1 MDGWKERMALH
12 TKQLHAEEES
22 YRILR
27 QREQQA
33 SDVRR
38 RLEAD
43 VRKLET
49 EVNELELKRKWK
61 LDALE
66 ERGLVL
72 ELLPTLTIPLDEA
85 KEEFKLL
92 VRQIE
97 EIGPVNL
104 NAIEEFD
111 LVNERF
117 TFLSEQRD
125 DLVSAKEDLYDII
138 NEMDREVTRL
148 FKETYSLVRGHF
160 KQTFNELFGGGEAD
174 LKLVDESDLL
184 NTGIEIVAKPPGK
197 KLQTLSLLSG
207 GERALT
213 AIALLFAILKTRPV
227 PFCVL
232 DEVEA
237 ALDEANVHR
246 FGEYIRTLSIDT
258 QFVIITHRKGTME
271 AADTLY
277 GVTMQQNGVSEVL
290 SVELSEAKRVV
301 ETEEEMEELS

>member
-1 MDGWKERMALH
+1 Y
-12 TKQLHAEEES
+12 TS
-22 YRILR
+22 
-27 QREQQA
+27 
-33 SDVRR
+33 VR
-38 RLEAD
+38 A
-43 VRKLET
+43 
-49 EVNELELKRKWK
+49 
-61 LDALE
+61 
-66 ERGLVL
+66 
-72 ELLPTLTIPLDEA
+72 
-85 KEEFKLL
+85 
-92 VRQIE
+92 
-97 EIGPVNL
+97 
-104 NAIEEFD
+104 
-111 LVNERF
+111 
-117 TFLSEQRD
+117 
-125 DLVSAKEDLYDII
+125 
-138 NEMDREVTRL
+138 
-148 FKETYSLVRGHF
+148 HF
-160 KQTFNELFGGGEAD
+160 KQTFTELFGGGEAD

-301 ETEEEMEELS
+301 EMDEEMEESR

>member
-1 MDGWKERMALH
+1 M
-12 TKQLHAEEES
+12 
-22 YRILR
+22 
-27 QREQQA
+27 
-33 SDVRR
+33 
-38 RLEAD
+38 
-43 VRKLET
+43 
-49 EVNELELKRKWK
+49 
-61 LDALE
+61 
-66 ERGLVL
+66 
-72 ELLPTLTIPLDEA
+72 
-85 KEEFKLL
+85 
-92 VRQIE
+92 
-97 EIGPVNL
+97 

-111 LVNERF
+111 SVHERF

-125 DLVSAKEDLYDII
+125 DLVSAKEDLYEII
-138 NEMDREVTRL
+138 AEMDREVTRL
-148 FKETYSLVRGHF
+148 FKETYTNVRAHF
-160 KQTFNELFGGGEAD
+160 KQTFTELFGGGEAD

-301 ETEEEMEELS
+301 EMDEEMEESR